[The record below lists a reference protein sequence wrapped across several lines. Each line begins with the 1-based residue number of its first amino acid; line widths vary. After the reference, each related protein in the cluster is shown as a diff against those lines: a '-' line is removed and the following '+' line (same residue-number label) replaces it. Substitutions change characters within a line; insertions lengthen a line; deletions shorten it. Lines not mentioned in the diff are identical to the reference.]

1 MRPRIDWLTEL
12 LGEPLDPHT
21 DYIVI
26 GASAMV
32 FDVEFECR
40 RAFAIDPTTDEFI
53 RMHAA
58 RIVDMTFSPDKKCP

>member
-1 MRPRIDWLTEL
+1 
-12 LGEPLDPHT
+12 
-21 DYIVI
+21 VI

-40 RAFAIDPTTDEFI
+40 RAFGIDPTTDEFI

-58 RIVDMTFSPDKKCP
+58 RIVDMTFSPDKKYP